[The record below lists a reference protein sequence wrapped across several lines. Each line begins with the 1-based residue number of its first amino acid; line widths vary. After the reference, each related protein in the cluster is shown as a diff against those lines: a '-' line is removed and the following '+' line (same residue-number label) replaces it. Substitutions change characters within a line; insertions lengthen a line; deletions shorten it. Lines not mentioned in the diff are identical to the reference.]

1 MALEAAGGA
10 WHLTE
15 GEADALAIASCLESG
30 AGGKLFFHIMGA
42 VAEFEQGLTIERTKA
57 SLAAA
62 RKRGPDRLPSERVVS
77 R

>member
-1 MALEAAGGA
+1 MAAPLLDGALFVALEAAGGA

-42 VAEFEQGLTIERTKA
+42 
-57 SLAAA
+57 
-62 RKRGPDRLPSERVVS
+62 RG
-77 R
+77 

>member
-1 MALEAAGGA
+1 MRAILRRAFNIMAAPLLDGALFVALEAAGSA

-42 VAEFEQGLTIERTKA
+42 
-57 SLAAA
+57 
-62 RKRGPDRLPSERVVS
+62 RG
-77 R
+77 